1 MSTYGFICLGLIG
14 GSVAHAIRV
23 KQPEATIIAYNRS
36 SASLDEALSD
46 GVINRAVCQKDFE
59 NDGFSAF
66 SDCDYIFLCAP
77 VQKNEEFLAMLKPVI
92 KASCIITDVG
102 SVKTGIHKAVE
113 KLGMEKNFIGGH
125 PMAGSER
132 VGYANSKASIL
143 QNAYYILTPT
153 PLSPEEKITELR
165 ALVESFDSIPL
176 VLTYEQHDYIV
187 AAISHLPHVIAASL
201 VNLVKDSDSEEG
213 LMRLVAAG
221 GFKDITRIASS
232 SADMWEQICM
242 TNTDNIRKLLND
254 YISSLKTIDA
264 SLDER
269 NGEDIHH
276 LFDTAREYRDSF
288 TVAGSGPIKVN
299 YHLFV
304 DIADEPGALATI
316 ATLLATR
323 GISIKN
329 IGIIHNSEYQGGNMR
344 IEFYSEADLENA
356 AHVLEDKRYT
366 IHK

>member
-1 MSTYGFICLGLIG
+1 MATYGFICLGLIG
-14 GSVAHAIRV
+14 GSVARAIRE

-36 SASLDEALSD
+36 AASLDEAVTD
-46 GVINRAVCQKDFE
+46 GVVNKAVYQ
-59 NDGFSAF
+59 
-66 SDCDYIFLCAP
+66 SDLDNGGIKEFAVCDYIFLCAP
-77 VQKNEEFLAMLKPVI
+77 VQKNEEFLEMLKPVI
-92 KASCIITDVG
+92 SSTCIVTDVG
-102 SVKTGIHKAVE
+102 SVKTGIHMAAKR
-113 KLGMEKNFIGGH
+113 LDMEKNFIGAH

-132 VGYANSKASIL
+132 VGYSNSKSSIL

-153 PLSPEEKITELR
+153 ETVPAEKVQEYKELIENFGSI
-165 ALVESFDSIPL
+165 ALVLD
-176 VLTYEQHDYIV
+176 YAQHDYIV

-201 VNLVKDSDSEEG
+201 VNLVKDSDSKEG
-213 LMRLVAAG
+213 IMRLVAAG

-254 YISSLKTIDA
+254 YISSLQTIDT
-264 SLDER
+264 SLEGHKGD
-269 NGEDIHH
+269 DIHR

-288 TVAGSGPIKVN
+288 TTVGSGPIKVN
-299 YHLFV
+299 YRLFV
-304 DIADEPGALATI
+304 DINDEPGALATI

-344 IEFYSEADLENA
+344 IEFYTQEELDHAGRI
-356 AHVLEDKRYT
+356 LEDKRYT

>member
-14 GSVAHAIRV
+14 GSVARAIRE

-153 PLSPEEKITELR
+153 HLSPEEKITELR

-242 TNTDNIRKLLND
+242 TNTDNIRKLLSD
-254 YISSLKTIDA
+254 YISSLQTIDA
-264 SLDER
+264 SLEKRSGD
-269 NGEDIHH
+269 DIHH

-299 YHLFV
+299 YRLFV

>member
-1 MSTYGFICLGLIG
+1 MATYGFICLGLIG
-14 GSVAHAIRV
+14 GSVARAIRE
-23 KQPEATIIAYNRS
+23 KQPSSEIIAYNRS
-36 SASLDEALSD
+36 SKSLDLALND
-46 GVINRAVCQKDFE
+46 KVIDRAVYQDEFE
-59 NDGFSAF
+59 KDGFAAF

-77 VQKNEEFLAMLKPVI
+77 VQKNEEFLAMLKNVI
-92 KASCIITDVG
+92 SSSCIITDVG
-102 SVKTGIHKAVE
+102 SVKTGIHEAVK
-113 KLGMEKNFIGGH
+113 KLDMEKNFIGAH

-153 PLSPEEKITELR
+153 ASAPAEKVTEYKN
-165 ALVESFDSIPL
+165 LVQSFDSIPL
-176 VLTYEQHDYIV
+176 VISYEQHDYIV

-201 VNLVKDSDSEEG
+201 VNLVKDSDSDEG

-242 TNTDNIRKLLND
+242 TNTDNIRKLLKD
-254 YISSLKTIDA
+254 YISSLETIDS
-264 SLDER
+264 SLSGH
-269 NGEDIHH
+269 NGSEIHE
-276 LFDTAREYRDSF
+276 LFDSAREYRDSF
-288 TVAGSGPIKVN
+288 TTVGSGPIKVN
-299 YHLFV
+299 YRLFV

-316 ATLLATR
+316 ATLLATH

-344 IEFYSEADLENA
+344 IEFYTQEELDYASKT
-356 AHVLEDKRYT
+356 LEDKRYT
-366 IHK
+366 IHR

>member
-1 MSTYGFICLGLIG
+1 MSTYGFISLGLIG
-14 GSVAHAIRV
+14 GSVARAIRE
-23 KQPEATIIAYNRS
+23 KQPDSTIIAYNRS

-46 GVINRAVCQKDFE
+46 GVVDKAVYQEDYEKSGFE
-59 NDGFSAF
+59 AF
-66 SDCDYIFLCAP
+66 SGCDYIFLCAP
-77 VQKNEEFLAMLKPVI
+77 VKKNEEFLEILAPVI
-92 KASCIITDVG
+92 SKDCIITDVG
-102 SVKTGIHKAVE
+102 SVKTGIHEAV
-113 KLGMEKNFIGGH
+113 KSLGLEANFIGAH

-132 VGYANSKASIL
+132 VGYTNSKASIL

-153 PLSPEEKITELR
+153 KEVPSEKVTEYK

-176 VLTYEQHDYIV
+176 VLDYRQHDYIV

-201 VNLVKDSDSEEG
+201 VNLVKNSDSEEG
-213 LMRLVAAG
+213 IMRLVAAG

-232 SADMWEQICM
+232 SSDMWEQICM
-242 TNTDNIRKLLND
+242 TNTDNIKKLLED
-254 YISSLKTIDA
+254 YIEELKKIDSSLADHKG
-264 SLDER
+264 S
-269 NGEDIHH
+269 DIHE

-288 TVAGSGPIKVN
+288 TTIGSGPIKVN
-299 YHLFV
+299 YRLFV

-344 IEFYSEADLENA
+344 IEFYTQEELDTAS
-356 AHVLEDKRYT
+356 HVLEDKRYT

>member
-1 MSTYGFICLGLIG
+1 
-14 GSVAHAIRV
+14 
-23 KQPEATIIAYNRS
+23 
-36 SASLDEALSD
+36 
-46 GVINRAVCQKDFE
+46 
-59 NDGFSAF
+59 
-66 SDCDYIFLCAP
+66 
-77 VQKNEEFLAMLKPVI
+77 
-92 KASCIITDVG
+92 
-102 SVKTGIHKAVE
+102 
-113 KLGMEKNFIGGH
+113 
-125 PMAGSER
+125 
-132 VGYANSKASIL
+132 
-143 QNAYYILTPT
+143 
-153 PLSPEEKITELR
+153 
-165 ALVESFDSIPL
+165 
-176 VLTYEQHDYIV
+176 
-187 AAISHLPHVIAASL
+187 
-201 VNLVKDSDSEEG
+201 
-213 LMRLVAAG
+213 
-221 GFKDITRIASS
+221 
-232 SADMWEQICM
+232 M

-288 TVAGSGPIKVN
+288 TVAGSGPIKIN
-299 YHLFV
+299 YRLFV

-344 IEFYSEADLENA
+344 IEFYSESDLENA